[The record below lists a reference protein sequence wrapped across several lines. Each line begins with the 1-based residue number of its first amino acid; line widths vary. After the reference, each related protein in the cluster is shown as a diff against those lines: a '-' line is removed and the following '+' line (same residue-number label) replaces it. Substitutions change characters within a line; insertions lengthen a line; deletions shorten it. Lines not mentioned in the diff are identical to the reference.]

1 MRSESFYCALMLV
14 LIGVSCVPQDV
25 EFVQTDGYIP
35 VYGTAEASAVKWLG
49 ARAVNN
55 PGKIY
60 VYGQYL
66 LINETGQGIHVYDN
80 GDISSPTPVG
90 FIQIL
95 GNTDMAIKDN
105 RLYADHMGDLL
116 HISISSFSELKEEGR
131 LPLQE
136 WNLGLPP
143 PANSYFEC
151 VDASRGIV
159 IAWKKATLSTH
170 DCYAI
175 Q

>member
-1 MRSESFYCALMLV
+1 ML
-14 LIGVSCVPQDV
+14 LLLGASCVQDDV
-25 EFVQTDGYIP
+25 GPAQTDGYIP
-35 VYGTAEASAVKWLG
+35 VYGATEASAIKWLG
-49 ARAVNN
+49 VRTVNN

-66 LINETGQGIHVYDN
+66 LINEANQGIHVYDN
-80 GDISSPTPVG
+80 TDTSSPTPIG

-116 HISISSFSELKEEGR
+116 HISITSFSELKEEGR
-131 LPLQE
+131 LPLQG

-143 PANSYFEC
+143 PAYSYFEC

-159 IAWKKATLSTH
+159 IAWAKATVSTN